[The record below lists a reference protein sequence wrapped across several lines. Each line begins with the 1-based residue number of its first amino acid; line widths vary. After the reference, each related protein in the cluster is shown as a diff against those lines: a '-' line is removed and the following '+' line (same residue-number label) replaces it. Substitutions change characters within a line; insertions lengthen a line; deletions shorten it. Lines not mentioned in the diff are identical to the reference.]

1 MKACA
6 LTTIDNPW
14 SPFTQFRD
22 WYNYDESHDYGSC
35 SIVDRLS
42 HTTDDM
48 TLVEEANAPYWKFV
62 SQEEYDNL
70 TTSISAVT
78 KKAPVKA
85 IFNVAGQQV
94 KTLQR
99 GLNIVDGQKVYVK

>member
-14 SPFTQFRD
+14 NPFTNFRD

-48 TLVEEANAPYWKFV
+48 TLVEEAKEIERAILSFV
-62 SQEEYDNL
+62 EADPTGLYIAVYDSEDLDLTPLEYDENDPINQL
-70 TTSISAVT
+70 IL
-78 KKAPVKA
+78 
-85 IFNVAGQQV
+85 AG
-94 KTLQR
+94 T
-99 GLNIVDGQKVYVK
+99 

>member
-48 TLVEEANAPYWKFV
+48 TLVEEAKEIESALTGGVLNA
-62 SQEEYDNL
+62 
-70 TTSISAVT
+70 
-78 KKAPVKA
+78 
-85 IFNVAGQQV
+85 
-94 KTLQR
+94 
-99 GLNIVDGQKVYVK
+99 

>member
-14 SPFTQFRD
+14 NPFTNFRD
-22 WYNYDESHDYGSC
+22 WYNYDEAHDYGSC

-48 TLVEEANAPYWKFV
+48 TLVEEAKEIERAILSFV
-62 SQEEYDNL
+62 EADPTGLYIAVYDSEDLDLTPLEYDAND
-70 TTSISAVT
+70 SINEL
-78 KKAPVKA
+78 
-85 IFNVAGQQV
+85 ILAG
-94 KTLQR
+94 T
-99 GLNIVDGQKVYVK
+99 